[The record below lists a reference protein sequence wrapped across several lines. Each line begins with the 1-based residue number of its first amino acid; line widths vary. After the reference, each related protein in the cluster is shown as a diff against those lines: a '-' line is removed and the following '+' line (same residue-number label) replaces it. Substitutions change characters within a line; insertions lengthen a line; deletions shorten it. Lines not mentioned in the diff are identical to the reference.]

1 MVMFSEGKT
10 TATARRSFHTLIR
23 VKFNG
28 KVKDQSKRR
37 YMINRKRLVKLFTL
51 LPRKEAKPESTKHFG
66 GLRPGA

>member
-1 MVMFSEGKT
+1 MFSEGKT
-10 TATARRSFHTLIR
+10 TATALRSFHTLIC

-37 YMINRKRLVKLFTL
+37 YMINRKKLVKLFTL
-51 LPRKEAKPESTKHFG
+51 LPHKEAKPESTTHFG